1 MAAVLNKTLPPTTLA
16 DWERS
21 DKYHNSHLLQN
32 DETLEAAL
40 QNSEANGLPVISVSP
55 AQGKFLY
62 LLAKS
67 IGAKRILEVGTLG
80 GYSAIHFARALPDD
94 GKVTTLE
101 LEERYAKVATENIK
115 KAGVASKI
123 QIIVGPA
130 LDSLQKMPS
139 EPKFDFAFLDADGA
153 NCLNYFIESKRL
165 VRKGGIIVR
174 QFLRFF
180 VFPAQAQA
188 QYVDNVVRS
197 GGVANP
203 ADNSEIP
210 TGVRKLISALKGDD
224 EVEATTISTVG
235 EKGYDGFFV
244 CYQEVEF
251 GITEI

>member
-67 IGAKRILEVGTLG
+67 IGAKRILEVCSAR
-80 GYSAIHFARALPDD
+80 YSAIHFARALPDD

-101 LEERYAKVATENIK
+101 LEERLCQGILK

-139 EPKFDFAFLDADGA
+139 EP
-153 NCLNYFIESKRL
+153 N
-165 VRKGGIIVR
+165 
-174 QFLRFF
+174 
-180 VFPAQAQA
+180 
-188 QYVDNVVRS
+188 

-210 TGVRKLISALKGDD
+210 TGATMRS
-224 EVEATTISTVG
+224 EATTISTVG
-235 EKGYDGFFV
+235 EKGYDGFL
-244 CYQEVEF
+244 YA
-251 GITEI
+251 IRK